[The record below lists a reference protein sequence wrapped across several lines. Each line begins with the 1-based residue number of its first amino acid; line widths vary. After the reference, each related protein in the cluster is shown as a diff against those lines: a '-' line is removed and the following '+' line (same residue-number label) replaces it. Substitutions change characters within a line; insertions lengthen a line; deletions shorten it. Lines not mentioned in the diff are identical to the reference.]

1 MFLRA
6 VARRSG
12 ATPEQIAQIRQALGD
27 RQKIEQLTLFMR
39 KERAHR
45 LIRVQDLGKWIA
57 ENWEVILR
65 ILGIAIMFLKE
76 APPED
81 VSPPAPEI
89 VEKPSTKRSTRR
101 KSEDVQPLGGEP
113 SDDAGSV
120 PGPGSV

>member
-1 MFLRA
+1 MTIPPNNRGDYIDRFASVLNVMFLRA

-81 VSPPAPEI
+81 VMILRHSDG
-89 VEKPSTKRSTRR
+89 STGR
-101 KSEDVQPLGGEP
+101 
-113 SDDAGSV
+113 
-120 PGPGSV
+120 